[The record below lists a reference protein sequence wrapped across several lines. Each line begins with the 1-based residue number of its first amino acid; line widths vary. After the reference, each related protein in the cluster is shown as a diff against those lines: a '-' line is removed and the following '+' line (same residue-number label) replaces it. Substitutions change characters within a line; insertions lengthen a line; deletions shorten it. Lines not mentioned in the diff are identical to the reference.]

1 MISKEAQNIISNLRK
16 SDKTV
21 QAKKLT
27 PEQALRSREHID
39 RAEGDKFKFP
49 KGVDLEKINQDGVKG
64 ELYKIN
70 SKEKTV
76 LLFIH
81 GGAYAN
87 GTVYSR
93 RKTAVQIGLATNVDT
108 FSVDYRQFPEGRH
121 PDGQNDVMRAYEYLR
136 KNYDKVYVFGE
147 SAGATFVLT
156 LTLQLKAE
164 KKQLPD
170 KLSVFSPVINQLN
183 TSASEYLRNDRDP
196 MLMGAT
202 QPMPYFEEPA
212 KKDPLISPIYGD
224 YKGFPPLQINC
235 GSEEVKYDSSAIL
248 NKLCQDAGVD
258 VHWKVWN
265 GLFHV
270 FVLFDMPESIEAV
283 NEIGSFFKSN

>member
-1 MISKEAQNIISNLRK
+1 MISKEAQKIIENLRK
-16 SDKTV
+16 NDKTV

-27 PEQALRSREHID
+27 PEQALHSREHID
-39 RAEGDKFKFP
+39 RSEGDKFEFP
-49 KGVDLEKINQDGVKG
+49 KGVTLKRIDKSGVKG

-70 SKEKTV
+70 PDERKV

-93 RKTAVQIGLATNVDT
+93 RKTAVQLGIATNVDT

-121 PDGQNDVMRAYEYLR
+121 PDGQNDVVNAYEFLR
-136 KNYDKVYVFGE
+136 QNYDKVYVFGE

-164 KKQLPD
+164 GKQLPD

-196 MLMGAT
+196 MLMGGT
-202 QPMPYFEEPA
+202 PPMPYFEEPA

-224 YKGFPPLQINC
+224 YKGFPKIQINC

-258 VHWKVWN
+258 VQWKVWN

-270 FVLFDMPESIEAV
+270 FVLFDMPESTEAIR
-283 NEIGSFFKSN
+283 EIGDFFRK